1 VARASVELIVEAAKA
16 VNPLRKV
23 EQQSKKLEQA
33 FNKLQRK
40 SKSTFAS
47 VGRDAKKTVS
57 AMTNVKNAIAGA
69 AVGFAFFKAGQAGIA
84 RAESVRRL
92 EFLAKG
98 YGEVEQ
104 AQAAAAKASKKF
116 GISQT
121 EANAAFANIFA
132 RLRPV
137 GVSLKDITSIY
148 NGFNTVARLSGATSV
163 EASNAFTQL
172 AQALGSG
179 ALRGDEF
186 NSISEQVP
194 GILTA
199 ISKETGIAQ
208 GSLRK
213 FAAEG
218 KITSDIVLKALKR
231 IETEGADQ
239 LKDALGGPAQAI
251 KDFQNATEEVQVAL
265 TQDVV
270 PILAESF
277 SGLAELIINLEGPIR
292 FIGGVAADTLNQ
304 INSLITQATKP
315 AAAAAR
321 RDVEAGLIPTNI
333 VAGLTGGDVR
343 GGAKELFGEAG
354 LADLEER
361 AKEFSKLRGT
371 GFQETL
377 LQFMQDR
384 LKTMDAVP
392 GAGDSSFDPSALLKL
407 KNNGSSKGAAAKERV
422 DMSQELFDLNKRL
435 LGQSDAL
442 TEAERIVLNFQIEK
456 QKISEANL
464 LPREEEIALLEA
476 AAGFEQDILDRR
488 EEQQKLTDESNK
500 KAAKEAKRQEEEA
513 QRRLEADPGFQMQ
526 QQLEKLLETQNQV
539 AFAATSMGNAFAN
552 AFGDVVTGA
561 KTGQE
566 ALADMLKSIASD
578 FLGMAQKII
587 AQQLAMILYGTIMK
601 ALGVSMPGGGGSS
614 TDPFGTGLDSV
625 NQIGGNGFI
634 SPFAEGGYVTGPTNA
649 LIGEGGEPEYVI
661 PASKMRE
668 SMSRYSRGSRGGGVI
683 PSAGGSSASGD
694 GGVAVAAPIDV
705 RYTVERINSVDYVTA
720 DQFQSGMRQAADQ
733 GAKQGEQQTL
743 KRLQMSSGTRKRLG
757 M

>member
-1 VARASVELIVEAAKA
+1 MAVSSVELIVNAAKA
-16 VNPLRKV
+16 INPLRKV

-40 SKSTFAS
+40 SKSSFAS
-47 VGRDAKKTVS
+47 IGRDAKKAVS
-57 AMTNVKNAIAGA
+57 AMTDVKNVIAGA
-69 AVGFAFFKAGQAGIA
+69 AVGFAVFKAGQAGIA

-98 YGEVEQ
+98 YGEVKQ
-104 AQAAAAKASKKF
+104 AQEAAAKASKKF

-199 ISKETGIAQ
+199 ISKETGVAQ

-270 PILAESF
+270 PVLAESF

-304 INSLITQATKP
+304 INSLITQATNP
-315 AAAAAR
+315 ASVAAR
-321 RDVEAGLIPTNI
+321 RDIEAGLIPTNI
-333 VAGLTGGDVR
+333 IAGLTGGDVR
-343 GGAKELFGEAG
+343 GGAKQLFGEAG
-354 LADLEER
+354 LADLEEQAR
-361 AKEFSKLRGT
+361 EFSKLRGV

-384 LKTMDAVP
+384 LKTMDAPPDTGV
-392 GAGDSSFDPSALLKL
+392 SSFDPKTLTRFTKDKTGKTGKTDEEREQERLALI
-407 KNNGSSKGAAAKERV
+407 AAASADRV
-422 DMSQELFDLNKRL
+422 RSL
-435 LGQSDAL
+435 
-442 TEAERIVLNFQIEK
+442 
-456 QKISEANL
+456 
-464 LPREEEIALLEA
+464 
-476 AAGFEQDILDRR
+476 
-488 EEQQKLTDESNK
+488 
-500 KAAKEAKRQEEEA
+500 
-513 QRRLEADPGFQMQ
+513 
-526 QQLEKLLETQNQV
+526 
-539 AFAATSMGNAFAN
+539 
-552 AFGDVVTGA
+552 
-561 KTGQE
+561 
-566 ALADMLKSIASD
+566 
-578 FLGMAQKII
+578 
-587 AQQLAMILYGTIMK
+587 
-601 ALGVSMPGGGGSS
+601 
-614 TDPFGTGLDSV
+614 
-625 NQIGGNGFI
+625 
-634 SPFAEGGYVTGPTNA
+634 
-649 LIGEGGEPEYVI
+649 
-661 PASKMRE
+661 
-668 SMSRYSRGSRGGGVI
+668 
-683 PSAGGSSASGD
+683 
-694 GGVAVAAPIDV
+694 
-705 RYTVERINSVDYVTA
+705 
-720 DQFQSGMRQAADQ
+720 
-733 GAKQGEQQTL
+733 EQQTL
-743 KRLQMSSGTRKRLG
+743 LAAALTGEEQKQFERQIQIADILENTRGLSDDQLRAELETTFALHEQQDATIAINKANEDRLKLEEDQKKNAEDLAQKQKEIAQTIQNNVVGAIESAIDGSKSLAESFSGLLKQLAMMIIKQKVIGNFASLGGGGLLGLIPGLADGGPARAGRPHIVGERGPELFVPNSSGTVVPNHAMGGGASVTVNVDASGSSVEGDGDQAAQLGKAIGIAVQQELIKQKRPGGLLTS
-757 M
+757 